1 MKLSSKIK
9 NHIKT
14 YLKKRFRIRSAG
26 EIRLTG
32 EDFAG
37 LYNPYYARAS
47 DIFHVAGFVSA
58 ALLVIFI
65 LGAVLLNIKSVT
77 YENLYYFVKDFD
89 AVVSAES
96 HTTPFVIYSYEENRC
111 YAGYKGGIIMSG
123 ASSVSVFSATG
134 RKTATYY
141 PGYAQPVIRASSK
154 YFIVYD
160 QGGKDFSVYNSFA
173 RLYTETLDYPILS
186 ADISEDGSFLILT
199 SEGEYKSAI
208 YRYGQ
213 NFQRDAAYY
222 YNDYV
227 ISQSLTA
234 DGKFLLVSPAAT
246 SGGRLSQSLYA
257 YPENDK
263 NKTVLAMD
271 MGELIVGCGG
281 TSENSSAGTICYYY
295 IGEKRI
301 FLQGREAVPKEI
313 TIADTEAIMLAHA
326 DQSGLVAALSE
337 KQGYLLHSIPY
348 RGEIVTIRL
357 DDEPKNIKKRGNIIF
372 VLYSDSVAR
381 YDTALGTYE
390 VKPCAPGGEDLIIS
404 SEDFVF
410 VCYASRAVSL
420 GY

>member
-1 MKLSSKIK
+1 MSSGIQ

-14 YLKKRFRIRSAG
+14 YIKKRFRIRPAG
-26 EIRLTG
+26 EIRLAG

-58 ALLVIFI
+58 ALLVILI

-77 YENLYYFVKDFD
+77 YENLYYFIKDFD

-96 HTTPFVIYSYEENRC
+96 HTTPFVIYNYEENRC
-111 YAGYKGGIIMSG
+111 YAGYKGGLIRGG
-123 ASSVSVFSATG
+123 AGSLSVFSATG

-141 PGYAQPVIRASSK
+141 PEYARPVIRASSK

-160 QGGKDFSVYNSFA
+160 QGGKEFSVYNSFA

-186 ADISEDGSFLILT
+186 VDISEDGSFSILT
-199 SEGEYKSAI
+199 SESEYKSVI

-213 NFQRDAAYY
+213 DFARAAAYY

-227 ISQSLTA
+227 ISQSLTP
-234 DGKFLLVSPAAT
+234 DGKFLLVSPVGT

-257 YPENDK
+257 YREKDK
-263 NKTVLAMD
+263 DKIILAKSV
-271 MGELIVGCGG
+271 GELIVECGG
-281 TSENSSAGTICYYY
+281 ISENSSAGTICYYY
-295 IGEKRI
+295 IGEKSI
-301 FLQGREAVPKEI
+301 FLQGREDSPLEI
-313 TIADTEAIMLAHA
+313 AIADTEAIMLAHA
-326 DQSGLVAALSE
+326 DQSGLAAALSDN
-337 KQGYLLHSIPY
+337 KGYLLHSIPY
-348 RGEIVTIRL
+348 RGEMVTIRL
-357 DDEPKNIKKRGNIIF
+357 DGEPQDIKKRGNIIF

-381 YDTALGTYE
+381 YDTASGTYE
-390 VKPCAPGGEDLIIS
+390 VKPCAPGGENLIIS
-404 SEDFVF
+404 SADFVF